1 MVFPKCR
8 TAILGGV
15 GSPLELGYWAHS
27 DLQQASRYTS
37 GIFTLTGYGPRTSA
51 KYSLHLSEFRTD
63 LLNLAHV
70 GL

>member
-37 GIFTLTGYGPRTSA
+37 GIFTLTKPEWQKFSIALYKT
-51 KYSLHLSEFRTD
+51 
-63 LLNLAHV
+63 HV
-70 GL
+70 TI